1 MPIHVIYGKMKK
13 QNKTAAE
20 IDSAIRKY
28 MEKYFYVRKKALVI
42 IHANNYHR
50 LSEHEK
56 KFVCLAWL
64 PSGKVK
70 LHKINNY
77 CICLP
82 PNSSLIFK
90 F

>member
-1 MPIHVIYGKMKK
+1 
-13 QNKTAAE
+13 
-20 IDSAIRKY
+20 
-28 MEKYFYVRKKALVI
+28 MEKYFYVRKKDLAI

-77 CICLP
+77 CICLQ
-82 PNSSLIFK
+82 PNSSLNLKFK
-90 F
+90 SSPLRDSAVKRALSKKK